1 MYFKLYTQKLLNI
14 FEPFAKKN
22 NSMSDVNFLFE
33 ISPIQKRTILKII
46 WSAKNIY
53 APTYNIRI
61 FKGYLIEN

>member
-1 MYFKLYTQKLLNI
+1 
-14 FEPFAKKN
+14 
-22 NSMSDVNFLFE
+22 MSDVNFLFE